1 MVSVKSGLPAAALVA
16 EIEIC
21 KAAEITGFGLY
32 PELQPARPTTRTR
45 SVSNSVL
52 TSLMSF
58 SVLGLG
64 FPLALRS
71 AGCRGSADI
80 GAKHVAA
87 QWWGYGPGLFWL

>member
-32 PELQPARPTTRTR
+32 PELQPARPTIRTR

-52 TSLMSF
+52 MSLIS
-58 SVLGLG
+58 S
-64 FPLALRS
+64 P
-71 AGCRGSADI
+71 
-80 GAKHVAA
+80 
-87 QWWGYGPGLFWL
+87 